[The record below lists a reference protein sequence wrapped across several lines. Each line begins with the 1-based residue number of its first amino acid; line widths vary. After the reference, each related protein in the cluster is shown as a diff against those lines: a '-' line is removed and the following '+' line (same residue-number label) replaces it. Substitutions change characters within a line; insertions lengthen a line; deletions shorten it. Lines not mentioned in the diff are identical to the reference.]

1 VKNGENDEEQTLI
14 LNQNDIFSQ
23 IDLANID

>member
-14 LNQNDIFSQ
+14 LNKNDIFSQ